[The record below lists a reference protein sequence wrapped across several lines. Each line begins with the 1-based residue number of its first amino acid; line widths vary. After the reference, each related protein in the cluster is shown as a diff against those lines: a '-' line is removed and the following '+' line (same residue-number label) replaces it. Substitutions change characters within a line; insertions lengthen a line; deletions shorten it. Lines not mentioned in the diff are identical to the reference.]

1 MLELFQFPYRFTLFS
16 MHLSCFSVQ
25 KITTQIGQPKTG
37 KRDFEFVAFDLDN
50 DSRLNTK
57 EGKQRLVEAGLHDE
71 IKVGRW
77 IAEKLRDK
85 DDILADNVC
94 NFILKKKWSTLR
106 YDEVR

>member
-37 KRDFEFVAFDLDN
+37 KRDFEFVVFDLDN
-50 DSRLNTK
+50 DSCLNTK